1 MSRVPLLSLMFTTVA
16 IAAACSPEAPP
27 NELGQ
32 VDASFSAGPFT
43 VQPGEDKTI
52 CSYVRADNEDAADI
66 AAFLAQQPRG
76 GHHIIVYAVDHPID
90 SEPHVCTQ
98 GGQPG
103 WDTLLVSQQEREEI
117 RFPAGVG
124 YRIGRHQQFVVET
137 HYINASPEPV
147 DVSSRFGVV
156 YAAPGSVRERAATY
170 YFGTMNIDVPPRGR
184 ATSAGSCAPPVPMN
198 VRTMFGHQHHLG
210 TELAVQLVP
219 GDGGAPRDI
228 YRSTNWADAP
238 VATFDEGLLVGPSD
252 RLLVDCSWE
261 NHGDSRARFPT
272 EMCFAIG
279 YYWPADMSFT
289 CASGGGGPED
299 QCTCFARGGLDVGP
313 GGGLAEIVVRRAEE
327 VPGAGGPIDAGDA
340 IYCFLYAPEDYGP
353 AGPLPTARPRY
364 FRDAQG
370 AVLGSSEDAA
380 TISFTDVT
388 PGSYV
393 ASCLMDVVGGGFIAG
408 PGAVVN
414 AAPALVEVGAEG
426 TARAEVVL
434 DYAIP

>member
-1 MSRVPLLSLMFTTVA
+1 MSRVPLISLIIAT
-16 IAAACSPEAPP
+16 AAACSPEAPL
-27 NELGQ
+27 EQLGQ

-43 VQPGEDKTI
+43 VQPGEDRTV
-52 CSYVRADNEDAADI
+52 CSYVRADNQEAADI
-66 AAFLAQQPRG
+66 SAFITQQARG

-103 WDTLLVSQQEREEI
+103 WDTMLISQQEREEV

-124 YRIGRHQQFVVET
+124 YRIGPKQQFVLET
-137 HYINASPEPV
+137 HFINSSPEPV

-156 YAAPGSVRERAATY
+156 YAAPGSVRDRAATY
-170 YFGTMNIDVPPRGR
+170 YFGTMNIDVPARGR
-184 ATSAGSCAPPVPMN
+184 ATSAGSCAPPVPMT
-198 VRTMFGHQHHLG
+198 VRTMFGHQHEHG
-210 TELAVQLVP
+210 TALDVQLVP
-219 GDGGAPRDI
+219 GDGSAPRAL
-228 YRSTNWADAP
+228 YRSTDWANAP
-238 VATFDEGLLVGPSD
+238 LTTFEGGLLVGPAD
-252 RLLVDCSWE
+252 RLRVTCDWE
-261 NHGDSRARFPT
+261 NTGADRLRFPD
-272 EMCFAIG
+272 EMCFSIG
-279 YYWPADMSFT
+279 YYWPAEMSFT

-313 GGGLAEIVVRRAEE
+313 GGGSAELAARRAEE
-327 VPGAGGPIDAGDA
+327 VPGAGGPLSAGDA

-370 AVLGSSEDAA
+370 AELGSSEDAA
-380 TISFTDVT
+380 VIAFADVT

-393 ASCLMDVVGGGFIAG
+393 ASCMMDVVGGGFIAG
-408 PGAVVN
+408 SGDVVN
-414 AAPALVEVGAEG
+414 ATPALLEVGAEG